1 MNNRNKKIIT
11 GLFGLLAA
19 STLMVGCGHKET
31 REEAEARAT
40 QVEVIRGEGTG
51 IKTEIGIFGAS
62 MFAFDSA
69 ELNEEGKA
77 AIEAYRKKLGP
88 ELTDAFLVVIVG
100 HTDNTGDLNHNMQL
114 SYNRA
119 ESVADYLK
127 ATGVDAA
134 KIRTIGRGPEEPIA
148 SNDTRE
154 GREQNR
160 RVDVAVIAE
169 LRALDRVVFPS
180 AIVFERDSA
189 DLYEEGKEFLKK
201 NIATTRE
208 LMQRATFIE
217 IVGHTDD
224 KWDDDYNMELS
235 KKRAASVRDFLVSQ
249 GVDASKMVT
258 TGMGETMPIASNTT
272 RAGRTANRRVEIL
285 ILGRLNQ

>member
-1 MNNRNKKIIT
+1 MNIKNKLIT
-11 GLFGLLAA
+11 GLFGLLTV
-19 STLMVGCGHKET
+19 SVLMAGCAQKET
-31 REEAEARAT
+31 REEAETRAT

-51 IKTEIGIFGAS
+51 IKTDIAIFGAS
-62 MFAFDSA
+62 MFKFDSA
-69 ELNEEGKA
+69 ELNDEGKA

-88 ELTDAFLVVIVG
+88 ELTDAFMVVIVG
-100 HTDNTGDLNHNMQL
+100 HTDNTGDEDYNMEL
-114 SYNRA
+114 SYRRA
-119 ESVADYLK
+119 VSVSDYLI
-127 ATGVDAA
+127 ATGADAN
-134 KIRTIGRGPEEPIA
+134 KIRTIGRGAEEPIA
-148 SNDTRE
+148 SNETRE

-189 DLYEEGKEFLKK
+189 DLSEQGKEFLKK
-201 NIATTRE
+201 NIETTRE
-208 LMQRATFIE
+208 LMQRATFIDV
-217 IVGHTDD
+217 VGHTDD

-258 TGMGETMPIASNTT
+258 TGMGESMPIASNTT
-272 RAGRTANRRVEIL
+272 KAGRAANRRVEIL
-285 ILGRLNQ
+285 ILGRIK

>member
-1 MNNRNKKIIT
+1 MNIKNKMMIT
-11 GLFGLLAA
+11 RLFGLLAA
-19 STLMVGCGHKET
+19 IALMVGCGHKET

-40 QVEVIRGEGTG
+40 TVEVIQGEGTG
-51 IKTEIGIFGAS
+51 IIADVGILGAT
-62 MFAFDSA
+62 MFEFDSA
-69 ELNEEGKA
+69 ELKDEGKA
-77 AIEAYRKKLGP
+77 AIEAYRSKLGP
-88 ELTDAFLVVIVG
+88 EFTDAFMVVIVG
-100 HTDNTGDLNHNMQL
+100 HTDNTGDLDHNMQL

-119 ESVADYLK
+119 VSVADYLI
-127 ATGVDAA
+127 ATGADAS

-154 GREQNR
+154 GRMQNR

-189 DLYEEGKEFLKK
+189 DLDEQGKEFLKK
-201 NIATTRE
+201 NIATARE

-217 IVGHTDD
+217 VVGHTDD
-224 KWDDDYNMELS
+224 KWETDYNLELS

-249 GVDASKMVT
+249 GVDASKIVT
-258 TGMGETMPIASNTT
+258 TGMGESMPIVSNNTK
-272 RAGRTANRRVEIL
+272 AGRAQNRRVEIL
-285 ILGRLNQ
+285 ILGRVQE

>member
-1 MNNRNKKIIT
+1 MNFRNKKIIT

-19 STLMVGCGHKET
+19 SVLMAGCGHKET

-40 QVEVIRGEGTG
+40 EVEVIKGEGTG

-77 AIEAYRKKLGP
+77 AIEAYREKLGP
-88 ELTDAFLVVIVG
+88 ELTDAFMVIIVG
-100 HTDNTGDLNHNMQL
+100 HTDNTGNFDHNMQL

-119 ESVADYLK
+119 QSVADYLI
-127 ATGVDAA
+127 ATGVDAS

-154 GREQNR
+154 GRMLNR

-180 AIVFERDSA
+180 AIVFDRDSA
-189 DLYEEGKEFLKK
+189 DLSEQGKEFLKK

-208 LMQRATFIE
+208 LMQRATFINV
-217 IVGHTDD
+217 VGHTDD

-235 KKRAASVRDFLVSQ
+235 KNRAATVREFLVSQ
-249 GVDASKMVT
+249 GVDASKTVI
-258 TGMGETMPIASNTT
+258 TGRGESMPIASNTT
-272 RAGRTANRRVEIL
+272 KAGRAQNRRVEIL
-285 ILGRLNQ
+285 ILGRIK

>member
-1 MNNRNKKIIT
+1 MNIKNKMIFT
-11 GLFGLLAA
+11 GLLGLLVA
-19 STLMVGCGHKET
+19 STLMMGCAQKET

-100 HTDNTGDLNHNMQL
+100 HTDNTGDLNHNMVL

-119 ESVADYLK
+119 ESVAEYLI
-127 ATGVDAA
+127 ATGADAA

-148 SNDTRE
+148 SNETRE
-154 GREQNR
+154 GRMQNR

-180 AIVFERDSA
+180 AIVFKRDSA
-189 DLYEEGKEFLKK
+189 DLDEQGKEFLKK

-224 KWDDDYNMELS
+224 KWETDYNMELS

-258 TGMGETMPIASNTT
+258 TGMGESMPIASNTT
-272 RAGRTANRRVEIL
+272 KAGRAANRRVEIL
-285 ILGRLNQ
+285 ILGRTNE

>member
-1 MNNRNKKIIT
+1 MNIRNKKIIT
-11 GLFGLLAA
+11 GLFGLLVA
-19 STLMVGCGHKET
+19 SALMAGCGHKET

-51 IKTEIGIFGAS
+51 IKTAIGIFGAS

-119 ESVADYLK
+119 ESVAEYLI
-127 ATGVDAA
+127 ATGADAA

-169 LRALDRVVFPS
+169 LRALDRVVYPS
-180 AIVFERDSA
+180 AIVFKRDSA
-189 DLYEEGKEFLKK
+189 DLDEQGKEFLKK

-224 KWDDDYNMELS
+224 KWDDDHNMELS

-258 TGMGETMPIASNTT
+258 TGMGESMPIASNTT
-272 RAGRTANRRVEIL
+272 KAGRAANRRVEIL
-285 ILGRLNQ
+285 ILGRTNE

>member
-1 MNNRNKKIIT
+1 MNIKSKMMIT

-19 STLMVGCGHKET
+19 SVLMAGCSHKET
-31 REEAEARAT
+31 MEEAEARAT
-40 QVEVIRGEGTG
+40 TVEVIRGEGTG
-51 IKTEIGIFGAS
+51 INTEIGIFGAS

-88 ELTDAFLVVIVG
+88 ELTDAFMVVIVG
-100 HTDNTGDLNHNMQL
+100 HTDNTGNFDHNMQL

-119 ESVADYLK
+119 QSVADYLI
-127 ATGVDAA
+127 ATGADAS
-134 KIRTIGRGPEEPIA
+134 KIRTIGRGSEEPLA

-154 GREQNR
+154 GRMLNR

-180 AIVFERDSA
+180 AILFERDSS
-189 DLYEEGKEFLKK
+189 DLDEQGKEFLKK
-201 NIATTRE
+201 NIATTRK
-208 LMQRATFIE
+208 LMQRATFID

-224 KWDDDYNMELS
+224 KWETDYNMELS
-235 KKRAASVRDFLVSQ
+235 KNRAATVREFLVSQ
-249 GVDASKMVT
+249 GVDASKMVVT
-258 TGMGETMPIASNTT
+258 ARGESMPIASNNTK
-272 RAGRTANRRVEIL
+272 AGRAQNRRVEIL
-285 ILGRLNQ
+285 ILGRLQE

>member
-1 MNNRNKKIIT
+1 MNIKSKMMIT

-19 STLMVGCGHKET
+19 SVLMAGCSHKET

-40 QVEVIRGEGTG
+40 TVEVIRGEGTG

-88 ELTDAFLVVIVG
+88 ELTDAFMVVIVG
-100 HTDNTGDLNHNMQL
+100 HTDNTGDENHNMQL

-119 ESVADYLK
+119 VSVADYLI
-127 ATGVDAA
+127 ATGADAA

-154 GREQNR
+154 GRMQNR

-180 AIVFERDSA
+180 AIIFERDSA
-189 DLYEEGKEFLKK
+189 DLYEEGKELLKK

-258 TGMGETMPIASNTT
+258 TGMGESMPIASNTT
-272 RAGRTANRRVEIL
+272 RAGRAQNRRVEIL
-285 ILGRLNQ
+285 ILGRVQE

>member
-1 MNNRNKKIIT
+1 MNIKNKMIYT
-11 GLFGLLAA
+11 GLFGLLSATVLLA
-19 STLMVGCGHKET
+19 GCAQTET

-40 QVEVIRGEGTG
+40 QFEVVRGEGTG

-69 ELNEEGKA
+69 ELNDEGKA

-88 ELTDAFLVVIVG
+88 ELTDAFMVVIVG
-100 HTDNTGDLNHNMQL
+100 HTDNTGDKNHNMEL
-114 SYNRA
+114 SYQRA
-119 ESVADYLK
+119 VSVADYLI
-127 ATGVDAA
+127 ATGADAN

-148 SNDTRE
+148 SNETRE
-154 GREQNR
+154 GRMQNR

-189 DLYEEGKEFLKK
+189 DLNEQGKEFLDI
-201 NIATTRE
+201 NIMTARA
-208 LMQRATFIE
+208 LMQRATFIDV
-217 IVGHTDD
+217 VGHTDD
-224 KWDDDYNMELS
+224 KWDDDHNMELS
-235 KKRAASVRDFLVSQ
+235 KKRAASVRDYLISK

-258 TGMGETMPIASNTT
+258 TGMGETMPIASNTSK
-272 RAGRTANRRVEIL
+272 AGRAKNRRVEIL
-285 ILGRLNQ
+285 ILGRTKE

>member
-1 MNNRNKKIIT
+1 
-11 GLFGLLAA
+11 
-19 STLMVGCGHKET
+19 MVGCGHKET

-40 QVEVIRGEGTG
+40 TVEVIRGEGTG

-88 ELTDAFLVVIVG
+88 ELTDAFMVVIVG
-100 HTDNTGDLNHNMQL
+100 HTDNTGNFDHNMQL

-119 ESVADYLK
+119 QSVADYLI
-127 ATGVDAA
+127 ATGADAS

-154 GREQNR
+154 GRMLNR

-169 LRALDRVVFPS
+169 LRALDRMVFPS

-189 DLYEEGKEFLKK
+189 YLNEQGKELLDR
-201 NIATTRE
+201 NVMTTRE

-217 IVGHTDD
+217 VVGHTDD
-224 KWDDDYNMELS
+224 KWDDEYNIELS
-235 KKRAASVRDFLVSQ
+235 EKRAASVRDYLISQ
-249 GVDASKMVT
+249 GSDADKIIT
-258 TGMGETMPIASNTT
+258 TGIGETVT
-272 RAGRTANRRVEIL
+272 VK
-285 ILGRLNQ
+285 LNDDIEPGIGYFLQYFTY

>member
-1 MNNRNKKIIT
+1 MNIKSKTILT

-40 QVEVIRGEGTG
+40 QVEVIKGEGTG

-100 HTDNTGDLNHNMQL
+100 HTDNTGDLNHNMVL

-119 ESVADYLK
+119 ESVAEYLI
-127 ATGVDAA
+127 ATGTDAA

-169 LRALDRVVFPS
+169 LRALDRVVYPS
-180 AIVFERDSA
+180 AIVFKRDSA
-189 DLYEEGKEFLKK
+189 DLDEQGKEFLKK

-217 IVGHTDD
+217 VVGHTDD
-224 KWDDDYNMELS
+224 KWDDDHNMELS

-258 TGMGETMPIASNTT
+258 TGMGESMPIADNTT
-272 RAGRTANRRVEIL
+272 KAGRAANRRVEIL
-285 ILGRLNQ
+285 ILGRTNE

>member
-1 MNNRNKKIIT
+1 MNIKYKMIT

-19 STLMVGCGHKET
+19 TVLMTGCGHKET

-51 IKTEIGIFGAS
+51 IKTDIAIFGAS
-62 MFAFDSA
+62 MFKFDSA
-69 ELNEEGKA
+69 ELNDEGKA

-88 ELTDAFLVVIVG
+88 ELTDAFMVVIVG
-100 HTDNTGDLNHNMQL
+100 HTDNTGDADYNMEL
-114 SYNRA
+114 SYRRA
-119 ESVADYLK
+119 VSVSDYLI
-127 ATGVDAA
+127 ATGADAN
-134 KIRTIGRGPEEPIA
+134 KIRTIGRGAEEPLV

-180 AIVFERDSA
+180 AIIFERDSA
-189 DLYEEGKEFLKK
+189 DLDEQGKELLKK
-201 NIATTRE
+201 NIATTRDM
-208 LMQRATFIE
+208 MQRATFIE
-217 IVGHTDD
+217 VVGHTDD
-224 KWDDDYNMELS
+224 KWETDYNMELS
-235 KKRAASVRDFLVSQ
+235 KNRAASVRDFLVSQ

-258 TGMGETMPIASNTT
+258 TGMGESMPIASNNT
-272 RAGRTANRRVEIL
+272 RAGRAQNRRVEIL
-285 ILGRLNQ
+285 ILGRLQE

>member
-1 MNNRNKKIIT
+1 MNTKSKMMIT

-19 STLMVGCGHKET
+19 SVLMAGCSYKET

-40 QVEVIRGEGTG
+40 TVEVLRGEGTG

-69 ELNEEGKA
+69 ELNEEGKS

-88 ELTDAFLVVIVG
+88 ELTDAYMVVIVG
-100 HTDNTGDLNHNMQL
+100 HTDNTGNADYNMEL
-114 SYNRA
+114 SYRRA
-119 ESVADYLK
+119 VSVSDYLI
-127 ATGVDAA
+127 ATGADAN
-134 KIRTIGRGPEEPIA
+134 KIRTIGRGAEEPIA
-148 SNDTRE
+148 SNATRE

-180 AIVFERDSA
+180 AIIFERDSA
-189 DLYEEGKEFLKK
+189 DLDEQGKELLKK
-201 NIATTRE
+201 NIATTKE

-217 IVGHTDD
+217 VVGHTDD
-224 KWDDDYNMELS
+224 KWETDYNMELS
-235 KKRAASVRDFLVSQ
+235 KKRAASVRDYLVSQ
-249 GVDASKMVT
+249 GVDASKMVA
-258 TGMGETMPIASNTT
+258 TGRGESMPIASNNTK
-272 RAGRTANRRVEIL
+272 AGRAQNRRVEIL
-285 ILGRLNQ
+285 ILGRVQE

>member
-1 MNNRNKKIIT
+1 MNIKNKMIFT
-11 GLFGLLAA
+11 GLLGLLVA
-19 STLMVGCGHKET
+19 STLMMGCAQKET

-40 QVEVIRGEGTG
+40 QVEMIIGEGTG
-51 IKTEIGIFGAS
+51 IKTDIGIFGAS

-77 AIEAYRKKLGP
+77 AIEAYRNKLRP

-100 HTDNTGDLNHNMQL
+100 HTDNTGDLNHNMEL
-114 SYNRA
+114 SYRRA
-119 ESVADYLK
+119 VSVADYLI

-148 SNDTRE
+148 SNETRE
-154 GREQNR
+154 GRMQNR

-169 LRALDRVVFPS
+169 LRALDRMVFPS
-180 AIVFERDSA
+180 AVVFERDSA
-189 DLYEEGKEFLKK
+189 DLYDEGKEFLDI
-201 NIATTRE
+201 NILTATE

-217 IVGHTDD
+217 IIGHTDD
-224 KWDDDYNMELS
+224 KWDDEYNMKLS
-235 KKRAASVRDFLVSQ
+235 KKRAASVRDYLISQ

-272 RAGRTANRRVEIL
+272 RAGRAKNRRVEIL
-285 ILGRLNQ
+285 VLGRMQE

>member
-1 MNNRNKKIIT
+1 MNINNKMMIT
-11 GLFGLLAA
+11 RLFGLLAVVA
-19 STLMVGCGHKET
+19 LMVGCGHKET

-40 QVEVIRGEGTG
+40 TVEVIQGEGTG
-51 IKTEIGIFGAS
+51 IIADVGILGAT
-62 MFAFDSA
+62 MFEFDSA
-69 ELNEEGKA
+69 VLKDEGKA
-77 AIEAYRKKLGP
+77 AIEAYRSKLGP
-88 ELTDAFLVVIVG
+88 EFTDAFMVVIVG
-100 HTDNTGDLNHNMQL
+100 HTDNTGDFDHNLQL

-119 ESVADYLK
+119 VSVADYLI
-127 ATGVDAA
+127 ATGTDAS

-154 GREQNR
+154 GRMQNR

-189 DLYEEGKEFLKK
+189 DLDEQGKEFLKK
-201 NIATTRE
+201 NIATARE

-217 IVGHTDD
+217 VVGHTDD
-224 KWDDDYNMELS
+224 KWETDYNLELS

-258 TGMGETMPIASNTT
+258 TGMGESMPIASNTT
-272 RAGRTANRRVEIL
+272 KAGRAQNRRVEIL
-285 ILGRLNQ
+285 ILGRAQ

>member
-1 MNNRNKKIIT
+1 MNIKSKTILT

-40 QVEVIRGEGTG
+40 QVEVIKGEGTG

-100 HTDNTGDLNHNMQL
+100 HTDNTGDLNHNMVL

-119 ESVADYLK
+119 ESVAEYLI
-127 ATGVDAA
+127 ATGADAA

-169 LRALDRVVFPS
+169 LRALDRVVYPS
-180 AIVFERDSA
+180 AIVFKRDSA
-189 DLYEEGKEFLKK
+189 DLDEQGKEFLKK

-217 IVGHTDD
+217 VVGHTDD
-224 KWDDDYNMELS
+224 KWDDDHNMELS

-258 TGMGETMPIASNTT
+258 TGMGESMPIASNTT
-272 RAGRTANRRVEIL
+272 KAGRAANRRVEIL
-285 ILGRLNQ
+285 ILGRTNE

>member
-1 MNNRNKKIIT
+1 MSIKNKIKIT
-11 GLFGLLAA
+11 GCFGLLAVVV
-19 STLMVGCGHKET
+19 LMMGCGHKET

-40 QVEVIRGEGTG
+40 TVEVIRGEGTG

-69 ELNEEGKA
+69 ELNDEGKA

-88 ELTDAFLVVIVG
+88 ELTDAFMVVIVG
-100 HTDNTGDLNHNMQL
+100 HTDNTGDFDHNMQL

-119 ESVADYLK
+119 VSVADYLI
-127 ATGVDAA
+127 ATGADAK

-154 GREQNR
+154 GRMENR

-169 LRALDRVVFPS
+169 LRALDRVVFPN
-180 AIVFERDSA
+180 AIVFKRDSA
-189 DLYEEGKEFLKK
+189 DLDEQGKEFLKR

-217 IVGHTDD
+217 VVGHTDD
-224 KWDDDYNMELS
+224 KWETDYNMELS
-235 KKRAASVRDFLVSQ
+235 LKRAASVRDFLVSQ
-249 GVDASKMVT
+249 GVDASKMVA
-258 TGMGETMPIASNTT
+258 TGMGEAMPIVSNAT
-272 RAGRTANRRVEIL
+272 RAGRAQNRRVEIL
-285 ILGRLNQ
+285 ILGRLQE

>member
-1 MNNRNKKIIT
+1 MNIRNKKIIT

-19 STLMVGCGHKET
+19 SVLMAGCGHKET

-40 QVEVIRGEGTG
+40 QVEVIKGEGTG

-88 ELTDAFLVVIVG
+88 ELTDAFMVVIVG
-100 HTDNTGDLNHNMQL
+100 HTDNTGDFDHNMQL

-119 ESVADYLK
+119 VSVADYLI
-127 ATGVDAA
+127 ATGADAS

-154 GREQNR
+154 GRMLNR

-180 AIVFERDSA
+180 AIIFERDSA
-189 DLYEEGKEFLKK
+189 DLYEEGKELLKK

-208 LMQRATFIE
+208 LMQRATFINV
-217 IVGHTDD
+217 VGHTDD
-224 KWDDDYNMELS
+224 KWDDDHNMELS
-235 KKRAASVRDFLVSQ
+235 KNRAATVREFLVSQ

-258 TGMGETMPIASNTT
+258 TGRGESMPIASNTT
-272 RAGRTANRRVEIL
+272 RAGRAANRRVEIL
-285 ILGRLNQ
+285 ILGRAK

>member
-1 MNNRNKKIIT
+1 MR
-11 GLFGLLAA
+11 
-19 STLMVGCGHKET
+19 
-31 REEAEARAT
+31 
-40 QVEVIRGEGTG
+40 
-51 IKTEIGIFGAS
+51 
-62 MFAFDSA
+62 
-69 ELNEEGKA
+69 
-77 AIEAYRKKLGP
+77 
-88 ELTDAFLVVIVG
+88 
-100 HTDNTGDLNHNMQL
+100 
-114 SYNRA
+114 
-119 ESVADYLK
+119 
-127 ATGVDAA
+127 A

-154 GREQNR
+154 GRMQNR

-189 DLYEEGKEFLKK
+189 DLDEEGKEFLKE

-258 TGMGETMPIASNTT
+258 TGMGESMPIASNTT
-272 RAGRTANRRVEIL
+272 RAGRAQNRRVEIL
-285 ILGRLNQ
+285 ILGRVQE

>member
-1 MNNRNKKIIT
+1 MNFRNKKIIT

-19 STLMVGCGHKET
+19 SVLMAGCSHKET
-31 REEAEARAT
+31 LEEAEARAT
-40 QVEVIRGEGTG
+40 TVEVIKGEGTG

-69 ELNEEGKA
+69 ELNEEGIA

-88 ELTDAFLVVIVG
+88 ELTDAFMVVIVG
-100 HTDNTGDLNHNMQL
+100 HTDNTGNFDHNMQL

-119 ESVADYLK
+119 QSVADYLI
-127 ATGVDAA
+127 ATGTDAA

-154 GREQNR
+154 GRMLNR

-180 AIVFERDSA
+180 AIVFDRDSA
-189 DLYEEGKEFLKK
+189 DLSEQGKEFLKK

-208 LMQRATFIE
+208 LMQRATFINV
-217 IVGHTDD
+217 VGHTDD

-235 KKRAASVRDFLVSQ
+235 KNRAATVREFLVSQ
-249 GVDASKMVT
+249 GVDASKTVVT
-258 TGMGETMPIASNTT
+258 GRGESMPIASNNT
-272 RAGRTANRRVEIL
+272 RAGRAQNRRVEIL
-285 ILGRLNQ
+285 ILGRIK

>member
-1 MNNRNKKIIT
+1 MIT
-11 GLFGLLAA
+11 RLFGLLAA
-19 STLMVGCGHKET
+19 IALMVGCGHKET

-40 QVEVIRGEGTG
+40 TVEVIQGEGTG
-51 IKTEIGIFGAS
+51 IIADVGILGAT
-62 MFAFDSA
+62 MFEFDSA
-69 ELNEEGKA
+69 ALKDEGKA
-77 AIEAYRKKLGP
+77 AIEAYRSKLGP
-88 ELTDAFLVVIVG
+88 EFTDAFMVVIVG
-100 HTDNTGDLNHNMQL
+100 HTDNTGDLDHNMQL

-119 ESVADYLK
+119 VSVADYLI
-127 ATGVDAA
+127 ATGADAS

-154 GREQNR
+154 GRMQNR

-189 DLYEEGKEFLKK
+189 DLDEQGKEFLKK
-201 NIATTRE
+201 NIATARE

-217 IVGHTDD
+217 VVGHTDD
-224 KWDDDYNMELS
+224 KWETDYNLELS

-249 GVDASKMVT
+249 GVDASKIVT
-258 TGMGETMPIASNTT
+258 TGMGESMPIVSNNTK
-272 RAGRTANRRVEIL
+272 AGRAQNRRVEIL
-285 ILGRLNQ
+285 ILGRVQE

>member
-1 MNNRNKKIIT
+1 MNTRNKMIIT

-40 QVEVIRGEGTG
+40 SVEVIRGEGTG
-51 IKTEIGIFGAS
+51 VNAEIGIFGAS
-62 MFAFDSA
+62 MFKFDSA
-69 ELNEEGKA
+69 ELNDEGKA

-88 ELTDAFLVVIVG
+88 ELTDAFMVVIVG
-100 HTDNTGDLNHNMQL
+100 HTDNTGDEDYNMEL
-114 SYNRA
+114 SYRRA
-119 ESVADYLK
+119 VSVSDYLIV
-127 ATGVDAA
+127 TGADAK
-134 KIRTIGRGPEEPIA
+134 KIRTIGRGAEEPLV

-180 AIVFERDSA
+180 AIIFKRDSA
-189 DLYEEGKEFLKK
+189 DLDEQGKEFLKE

-217 IVGHTDD
+217 VVGHTDD
-224 KWDDDYNMELS
+224 KWDSEYNMELS
-235 KKRAASVRDFLVSQ
+235 EKRAVSVRDFLVSQ
-249 GVDASKMVT
+249 GVDASKMVA
-258 TGMGETMPIASNTT
+258 TGRGESMPIASNATK
-272 RAGRTANRRVEIL
+272 AGRAQNRRVEIL
-285 ILGRLNQ
+285 ILGRLQE

>member
-1 MNNRNKKIIT
+1 MNIRNKKIIT

-19 STLMVGCGHKET
+19 SALMAGCGHKET

-100 HTDNTGDLNHNMQL
+100 HTDNTGDLNHNMVL

-119 ESVADYLK
+119 ESVAEYLI
-127 ATGVDAA
+127 ATGADAA

-154 GREQNR
+154 GRTQNR

-189 DLYEEGKEFLKK
+189 DLYEEGKELLKK

-249 GVDASKMVT
+249 GIDASKMVT

-272 RAGRTANRRVEIL
+272 RAGRAANRRVEIL
-285 ILGRLNQ
+285 ILGRVQE

>member
-1 MNNRNKKIIT
+1 MNFRNKKIIT

-19 STLMVGCGHKET
+19 SVLMAGCGHKET

-40 QVEVIRGEGTG
+40 EVEVIKGEGTG

-77 AIEAYRKKLGP
+77 AIEAYREKLGP
-88 ELTDAFLVVIVG
+88 ELTDAFMVIIVG
-100 HTDNTGDLNHNMQL
+100 HTDNTGNFDHNMQL

-119 ESVADYLK
+119 QSVADYLI
-127 ATGVDAA
+127 ATGVDAS

-148 SNDTRE
+148 SNETRK
-154 GREQNR
+154 GRMQNR

-180 AIVFERDSA
+180 AIVFDRDSA
-189 DLYEEGKEFLKK
+189 DLSEQGKEFLKK

-208 LMQRATFIE
+208 LMQRATFINV
-217 IVGHTDD
+217 VGHTDD

-235 KKRAASVRDFLVSQ
+235 KNRAATVREFLVSQ
-249 GVDASKMVT
+249 GVDASKTVI
-258 TGMGETMPIASNTT
+258 TGRGESMPIASNTT
-272 RAGRTANRRVEIL
+272 KAGRAQNRRVEIL
-285 ILGRLNQ
+285 ILGRIK

>member
-1 MNNRNKKIIT
+1 MNTKSKMMIT

-19 STLMVGCGHKET
+19 SVLMAGCSHKET

-40 QVEVIRGEGTG
+40 TVEVIRGEGTG

-88 ELTDAFLVVIVG
+88 ELTDAFMVVIVG
-100 HTDNTGDLNHNMQL
+100 HTDNTGNLNHNMQL

-119 ESVADYLK
+119 VSVADYLI
-127 ATGVDAA
+127 ATGADAA

-154 GREQNR
+154 GRMLNR

-180 AIVFERDSA
+180 AIVFDRDSA
-189 DLYEEGKEFLKK
+189 DLSEQGKEFLKK

-258 TGMGETMPIASNTT
+258 TGMGESMPIASNTT
-272 RAGRTANRRVEIL
+272 RAGRAQNRRVEIL
-285 ILGRLNQ
+285 ILGRVQE